1 MLQPLI
7 PNVTHQIEF
16 RIDSNLDDVA
26 LAGVSVRALCNHFE
40 MSGDVAY
47 QVELCVVEM
56 LNNVIEHGYKFQKG
70 HTIKIRFGVGQGRL
84 EVTIIDEAE
93 PMGERNEPRLCYD
106 IENIESIPEN
116 GYGRYLVNQ
125 IMDQVDY
132 RSDRGANYLSMVK
145 SLSS

>member
-1 MLQPLI
+1 MHQPLI
-7 PNVTHQIEF
+7 SNLTHQIQF
-16 RIDSNLDDVA
+16 QIDSNLEDVA

-40 MSGDVAY
+40 MGSEVAY

-70 HTIKIRFGVGQGRL
+70 HDIKVRFGVGDGRL
-84 EVTIIDEAE
+84 EVIIIDEAE
-93 PMGERNEPRLCYD
+93 PMGGTNEPRLCYD

-116 GYGRYLVNQ
+116 GYGRYLVKQ

-132 RSDRGANYLSMVK
+132 RTERGSNYLSMVK
-145 SLSS
+145 SLS